1 MGFQNGFKSGVFDEL
16 DELDELELGEELEL
30 DELDELVELVELDE
44 LVDPASGS
52 VEALAST
59 DFLCCDRVTIG

>member
-1 MGFQNGFKSGVFDEL
+1 MVGVSMGFQNGFKSGVFDEL
-16 DELDELELGEELEL
+16 DELDGLEL
-30 DELDELVELVELDE
+30 DELDELDE

>member
-1 MGFQNGFKSGVFDEL
+1 MVGVSMGFQNGFKSGVFDEL

-30 DELDELVELVELDE
+30 DELDELV
-44 LVDPASGS
+44 DPASGS